1 MLAVAGVSFRL
12 TLADGAVTIGTF
24 CVLLECDSVIDAAFI
39 GSEVST
45 SITTGFPV
53 LIDTYTAEMSVGG
66 AMLLDS

>member
-53 LIDTYTAEMSVGG
+53 LIDT
-66 AMLLDS
+66 